1 MKRFRAGRS
10 AVVGSVACRAALLGL
25 AATVTSTLVFG
36 ADAPN
41 AQGLEEITVTST
53 RVTNTADRVPLSV
66 TAQTQLMLDQK
77 GINTIRD
84 LAQTVPSLR
93 LLGQE
98 ASGVANI
105 AIRGV
110 RQTSATAATT
120 GFYLDETALHKRAA
134 AGFGSQNGTPVPPL
148 FDLQRVEVLRGPQGT
163 LFGGGSQGGTI
174 RYIQPQPSLTDYSAY
189 GRTQYIT
196 TREGDPT
203 YEAGIAVGGP
213 IKEDVLGF
221 RASIFQ
227 RQSGGYIDLTDF
239 RTGKTYDENADE
251 GEINL
256 GRLALAWAP
265 NENSLLTLSYFKSTD
280 ETDHNGRSYNL
291 DIPGTLT
298 VPSLCYDTN
307 AITALPVGNPGRS
320 LPTAFAAGPACNG
333 RASAAGVYIAPGY
346 TVGPLDLDRFQ
357 SLVLGP
363 SPTRSELDVATVDY
377 QWQIRDDIELRSITS
392 WVEDVNTG
400 NSPQNFQ
407 QGQVS
412 YRNAG
417 NAFYQEPGKAR
428 IPIPGGVGF
437 NPNITSTPNGLGLGA
452 YLQTN
457 TRNTRDVLTQE
468 FRLTGT
474 SDRLT
479 YVVGSYFAK
488 TDGVVRQIA
497 ATTDLGFVQMAGLT
511 IQQRYGVPNPGFYAN
526 IYEAVTDVESAV
538 FADLTYALTDQWNIS
553 AGLRA
558 THITTDFEQTNYGP
572 NGYTLTPSLLDG
584 TLVRGEIS
592 DSPIT
597 PKLSLQY
604 QLTPDRIFY
613 ATAAQ
618 GFRAGGVNQVFS
630 SAGSSQ
636 LFGQYGLTKSVLP
649 TTYESDSVWSYELGA
664 KVRLW
669 DGRAQL
675 NTAIYQL
682 EWDDVQTNVF
692 LGGDGFVVNV
702 PSAES
707 RGAEFEAQVRPFAP
721 LTLNAAIGYGTAE
734 YTSAYKIKGTRGLD
748 LNAAQV
754 GQAFPQPEWT
764 LNAGVRYDLQI
775 SDAINS
781 YARLDYTWF
790 EAYQTAP
797 LGAPNYTPD
806 SSDVPAQKQLNL
818 RIGVDV
824 KMLDINFFIYNLT
837 DEDNGA
843 TTGGRSVCT
852 NADCSTF
859 NNYNIAR
866 TITTLAPRQIGV
878 QVAYRL

>member
-1 MKRFRAGRS
+1 MKRFRLGMPS
-10 AVVGSVACRAALLGL
+10 AIGSMACQAALLGIA
-25 AATVTSTLVFG
+25 AATAASGAFA
-36 ADAPN
+36 ADAAP
-41 AQGLEEITVTST
+41 QGLEEVIVTST
-53 RVTNTADRVPLSV
+53 RVQNTADRVPIAV

-98 ASGVANI
+98 ASGVANV

-110 RQTSATAATT
+110 RQSSATAATT

-148 FDLQRVEVLRGPQGT
+148 FDLERVEVLRGPQGT

-174 RYIQPQPSLTDYSAY
+174 RYIQPQPSLTDFSAY

-196 TREGDPT
+196 TRDGDPT
-203 YEAGIAVGGP
+203 YEGGIAVGGP

-227 RQSGGYIDLTDF
+227 RESGGYIDLTDY
-239 RTGKTYDENADE
+239 RNGSVYDDNAND
-251 GEINL
+251 GEISL
-256 GRLALAWAP
+256 GRVALAWAP
-265 NENSLLTLSYFKSTD
+265 SETGLLTVSYFKSID
-280 ETDHNGRSYNL
+280 ETGHNGRGYNL

-298 VPSLCYDTN
+298 VPSLCYDTV

-320 LPTAFAAGPACNG
+320 LPSAFAAGPGCNG
-333 RASAAGVYIAPGY
+333 RASAPGVYIAPGY
-346 TVGPLDLDRFQ
+346 TIGPLDLDEFQ

-377 QWQIRDDIELRSITS
+377 QWQVTDGIELRSITS

-400 NSPQNFQ
+400 NSPQNFH
-407 QGQVS
+407 QGQIS

-417 NAFYQEPGKAR
+417 NAFYQEAGKAR
-428 IPIPGGVGF
+428 ITIPGGVGF
-437 NPNITSTPNGLGLGA
+437 NPNVTSTPNGLGLGA

-457 TRNTRDVLTQE
+457 TRNVREVLTQE

-474 SDRLT
+474 ADRLN
-479 YVVGSYFAK
+479 YVVGSYFSK
-488 TDGVVRQIA
+488 IDGVVRQKA
-497 ATTDLGFVQMAGLT
+497 VTTDAGFVQMAGLT
-511 IQQRYGVPNPGFYAN
+511 IQQRYGVANPGFYAN
-526 IYEAVTDVESAV
+526 IYERVSDVESAV
-538 FADLTYALTDQWNIS
+538 FGDITYNISDRWLIS
-553 AGLRA
+553 AGVRA

-584 TLVRGEIS
+584 TLVKGEIS

-597 PKLSLQY
+597 PKFTVQYTLS
-604 QLTPDRIFY
+604 PDQIFY

-664 KVRLW
+664 KLSLW
-669 DGRAQL
+669 DGKAQL
-675 NTAIYQL
+675 NTAVYEL
-682 EWDDVQTNVF
+682 DWKDVQTNVF

-702 PSAES
+702 PDARSHGVEIE
-707 RGAEFEAQVRPFAP
+707 GQVRPIAP
-721 LTLNAAIGYGTAE
+721 LTLNAAIGFGKAE
-734 YTSAYKIKGTRGLD
+734 YTSGWSIAGTRGLN
-748 LNAAQV
+748 LNAAQK
-754 GQAFPQPEWT
+754 GQRFTQPDWT
-764 LNAGVRYDLQI
+764 FNAGARYDFDI
-775 SDAINS
+775 SDRISS
-781 YARLDYTWF
+781 YVRLDYTWF
-790 EAYQTAP
+790 EDYATAVP
-797 LGAPNYTPD
+797 GAPNYTPD
-806 SSDVPAQKQLNL
+806 SSEIPALKQFNL
-818 RIGVDV
+818 RIGADFENFD
-824 KMLDINFFIYNLT
+824 LNFFVYNLT
-837 DEDNGA
+837 DEDEGA

-859 NNYNIAR
+859 NNYQIAR
-866 TITTLAPRQIGV
+866 TMTPPTPRQIGL
-878 QVAYRL
+878 QLAYRL

>member
-1 MKRFRAGRS
+1 M
-10 AVVGSVACRAALLGL
+10 ACRAALLGVA
-25 AATVTSTLVFG
+25 AATASVTALG
-36 ADAPN
+36 AEQA
-41 AQGLEEITVTST
+41 LEEIVVTST
-53 RVTNTADRVPLSV
+53 RQLNTADRVPLAV

-93 LLGQE
+93 LMGQE

-105 AIRGV
+105 SIRGV

-174 RYIQPQPSLTDYSAY
+174 RYIQPQPSLTDFSAY

-196 TREGDPT
+196 TKDGDPT

-213 IKEDVLGF
+213 IKEDTLGF
-221 RASIFQ
+221 RASIFT
-227 RQSGGYIDLTDF
+227 RQSGGFIDLTDY
-239 RTGKTYDENADE
+239 RTGRTYKENADE
-251 GEINL
+251 GEIAL
-256 GRLALAWAP
+256 GRVALAWAP
-265 NENSLLTLSYFKSTD
+265 TDASLLTVSYFKSTD
-280 ETDHNGRSYNL
+280 ETDHNGRTYHL

-307 AITALPVGNPGRS
+307 AITALPVGNAGRS
-320 LPTAFAAGPACNG
+320 LPTAFAAGPGCNG
-333 RASAAGVYIAPGY
+333 RANAAGVHIVPGY
-346 TVGPLDLDRFQ
+346 TVGPLDLDKHQ

-363 SPTRSELDVATVDY
+363 SPTRSELDVATFDY
-377 QWQIRDDIELRSITS
+377 QWQVRDDIELRSITS

-400 NSPQNFQ
+400 NSPQNFH
-407 QGQVS
+407 QGQIS

-417 NAFYQEPGKAR
+417 NAFYQETGKPR
-428 IPIPGGVGF
+428 ITIPGGVGF
-437 NPNITSTPNGLGLGA
+437 NPNVTSTPNGLGLGA

-457 TRNTRDVLTQE
+457 TRNVRDVLTQE

-474 SDRLT
+474 TDRLT

-488 TDGVVRQIA
+488 TDGVVRQVA
-497 ATTDLGFVQMAGLT
+497 ATTDLGFVQMTGLT
-511 IQQRYGVPNPGFYAN
+511 IQQRYGVVNPGFYAN

-538 FADLTYALTDQWNIS
+538 FGDLTYQLSDQWTIS

-604 QLTPDRIFY
+604 SLTPNQIFY

-669 DGRAQL
+669 DGRAQI
-675 NTAIYQL
+675 NTAVYEL
-682 EWDDVQTNVF
+682 DWEDVQTNVF

-702 PSAES
+702 PSARS
-707 RGAEFEAQVRPFAP
+707 RGAELEVQLRPLSP
-721 LTLNAAIGYGTAE
+721 LTLNAAVGFGKAE
-734 YTSAYKIKGTRGLD
+734 YTSAYKIAGTRGLD
-748 LNAAQV
+748 LNAAQK
-754 GQAFPQPEWT
+754 GQRFAQPEWT
-764 LNAGVRYDLQI
+764 VNAGARYDLPV
-775 SDAINS
+775 SDTINS

-790 EAYQTAP
+790 ENYQLATP
-797 LGAPNYTPD
+797 GAPNYTPD
-806 SSDVPAQKQLNL
+806 SSEVPSTKQLNL
-818 RIGVDV
+818 RIGIDV
-824 KMLDINFFIYNLT
+824 GMLDINFFVYNLT
-837 DEDNGA
+837 DEDEG
-843 TTGGRSVCT
+843 TTAGGRSVCT

-866 TITTLAPRQIGV
+866 TMTAPTPRQIGV
-878 QVAYRL
+878 QLAYRL

>member
-1 MKRFRAGRS
+1 MKRFCKGISVA
-10 AVVGSVACRAALLGL
+10 VGSVACRAALLGVA
-25 AATVTSTLVFG
+25 AATSAVAFG
-36 ADAPN
+36 AEET
-41 AQGLEEITVTST
+41 LEEIVVTST
-53 RVTNTADRVPLSV
+53 RVANTADRVPLAV

-93 LLGQE
+93 LMGQE

-174 RYIQPQPSLTDYSAY
+174 RYIQPQPSLTDFSAY

-196 TREGDPT
+196 TKDGDPT

-213 IKEDVLGF
+213 IKDDTLGF
-221 RASIFQ
+221 RASIFR

-239 RTGKTYDENADE
+239 RTGQIYQENADE

-265 NENSLLTLSYFKSTD
+265 TEASLLAVSYFKSTD
-280 ETDHNGRSYNL
+280 ETEHNGRTWNL

-307 AITALPVGNPGRS
+307 AITALPIGNAGRS
-320 LPTAFAAGPACNG
+320 LPTAFAAGPSCNG
-333 RASAAGVYIAPGY
+333 RAGTAGVFVTPGY
-346 TVGPLDLDRFQ
+346 TIGPLELDRFQ

-363 SPTRSELDVATVDY
+363 SPTRSELDVATLDY
-377 QWQIRDDIELRSITS
+377 QWQVRDDIELRSITS

-400 NSPQNFQ
+400 NSPQNFH
-407 QGQVS
+407 QGQIS

-417 NAFYQEPGKAR
+417 NAFYVEPGKNP

-437 NPNITSTPNGLGLGA
+437 NPNVTSTPNGLGLGA

-457 TRNTRDVLTQE
+457 TRNVREVLTQE

-474 SDRLT
+474 MDRLT

-488 TDGVVRQIA
+488 TDGVVRQMA
-497 ATTDLGFVQMAGLT
+497 RTTDLGFVQMTGLT
-511 IQQRYGVPNPGFYAN
+511 IEQRYGVPNPGFYAN
-526 IYEAVTDVESAV
+526 IYESVTDVESAV
-538 FADLTYALTDQWNIS
+538 FGDVTYQLSDRWSLS
-553 AGLRA
+553 AGIRA

-597 PKLSLQY
+597 PKFSVQY

-669 DGRAQL
+669 DGRAQI
-675 NTAIYQL
+675 NSAIYEL
-682 EWDDVQTNVF
+682 DWDDVQTNVF

-702 PSAES
+702 PSARS
-707 RGAEFEAQVRPFAP
+707 RGAELEVQLRPVSP

-734 YTSAYKIKGTRGLD
+734 YTSGFRIAGTRGFD
-748 LNAAQV
+748 LNAAQD
-754 GQAFPQPEWT
+754 GQSFPQPEWT
-764 LNAGVRYDLQI
+764 ANAGVRYDLEI
-775 SDAINS
+775 AEGFNG
-781 YARLDYTWF
+781 YVRLDYTWF
-790 EAYQTAP
+790 ENYQLAAV
-797 LGAPNYTPD
+797 GSPNYTPD
-806 SSDVPAQKQLNL
+806 ASEVPAQKQLNL
-818 RIGVDV
+818 RLGLDV
-824 KMLDINFFIYNLT
+824 GSFDINFFVYNLT
-837 DEDNGA
+837 DEEEG
-843 TTGGRSVCT
+843 TTGGGRSVCT

-866 TITTLAPRQIGV
+866 TITTPAPRQIGV